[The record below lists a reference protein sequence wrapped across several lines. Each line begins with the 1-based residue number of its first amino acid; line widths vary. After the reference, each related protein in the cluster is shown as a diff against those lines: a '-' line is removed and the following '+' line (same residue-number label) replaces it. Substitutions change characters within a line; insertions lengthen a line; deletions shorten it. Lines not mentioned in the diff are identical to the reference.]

1 MDAKLGY
8 HTRSVGLPSI
18 SHPAIANVENIFTG
32 SIPEPKARS
41 RLGPWSLVSEAM
53 RPTRIACE
61 GLKGHINEMEEMN
74 YVLIALTTRKLSKQT
89 SVEQLQT
96 LLKQLEALE
105 LSILGLEDGLKRMFR
120 QLVKTRVSLLNILSQ

>member
-1 MDAKLGY
+1 
-8 HTRSVGLPSI
+8 
-18 SHPAIANVENIFTG
+18 
-32 SIPEPKARS
+32 
-41 RLGPWSLVSEAM
+41 M